1 MLPDFKSTVVRIYLA
16 VGLGVCLLFVTGA
29 IAGWKT
35 PPLNFSSGGNS
46 SGGYYSGR
54 SSGGFGGSGK

>member
-46 SGGYYSGR
+46 SGR